1 MYPDK
6 HAVLPDV
13 RSPALAPNA
22 YPMTTSAPLSD
33 RMREIAPFRVM
44 EVVER
49 ARQLEAEGRSIVHME
64 IGQPDFGA
72 PRQVVDSAVR
82 ALQTLPLGYTT
93 TPGIP
98 ELRDAISAWY
108 TERFGVTVPRERIA
122 VTVGA
127 SGAFLAALGA
137 LVNPGDEVLMAD
149 PCYPCNRHFVRMF
162 EGRARLI
169 PVDARQGYQPSATDI
184 ARHWSPSTRG
194 VLIATPS
201 NPTGTSI
208 AQPALQAIRSEVM
221 ARGGYLVVDEIY
233 QGLSYTDDAHTALAL
248 GDDVIIIN
256 SFSKYFCM
264 TGWRLGWIVTPAALM
279 QQVEKLAQSMFICPP
294 VPAQFGALSCFRQDT
309 LATLEERRREFRRR
323 RDFLVPALKSLGFS
337 IPVTPDGAFYVYAD
351 CSPFSTDSSAFS
363 AQLLEIAGVATAP
376 GCDFGD
382 HRASE
387 HIRFAYT
394 RSMEELE
401 RGVSRLRKFLRAG

>member
-1 MYPDK
+1 M
-6 HAVLPDV
+6 
-13 RSPALAPNA
+13 
-22 YPMTTSAPLSD
+22 MTYVYSD
-33 RMREIAPFRVM
+33 RMHEIAPFRVM

-49 ARQLEAEGRSIVHME
+49 ARQLEAEGRSVIHME

-72 PRQVVDSAVR
+72 PRQVVDATVR
-82 ALQTLPLGYTT
+82 ALQTRPLGYTT

-98 ELRDAISAWY
+98 ELRDAISGWY
-108 TERFGVTVPRERIA
+108 KERFGISVARERIA

-162 EGRARLI
+162 EGKARLI
-169 PVDARQGYQPSATDI
+169 AVDAGQTYQPSAADI

-194 VLIATPS
+194 VLIASPS

-208 AQPALQAIRSEVM
+208 GRPALKAIHSETR
-221 ARGGYLVVDEIY
+221 ARGGFLIVDEIY
-233 QGLSYTDDAHTALAL
+233 QGLSYSDDVHTALEM
-248 GDDVIIIN
+248 GDDVIVIN

-264 TGWRLGWIVTPAALM
+264 TGWRLGWIVTPTGLM
-279 QQVEKLAQSMFICPP
+279 RQVEKLAQSMVICPP
-294 VPAQFGALSCFRQDT
+294 VPAQYGALACFEKET
-309 LATLEERRREFRRR
+309 LATLEDRRQEFRRR
-323 RDFLVPALKSLGFS
+323 RDFLVPALKSLGFR
-337 IPVTPDGAFYVYAD
+337 IPVMPDGAFYVYAD
-351 CSPFSTDSSAFS
+351 CSPFSRDSSDFS
-363 AQLLEIAGVATAP
+363 ARLLETAGVASAP

-382 HRASE
+382 HRAGD
-387 HIRFAYT
+387 HVRFAYT

-401 RGVSRLRKFLRAG
+401 AGVSRLRDFLRAG

>member
-1 MYPDK
+1 
-6 HAVLPDV
+6 
-13 RSPALAPNA
+13 
-22 YPMTTSAPLSD
+22 MTTTYSFSD

-49 ARQLEAEGRSIVHME
+49 ARQLEAEGKSIIHME

-72 PRQVVDSAVR
+72 PRQVVDAAVR

-98 ELRDAISAWY
+98 ELRDAISGWY
-108 TERFGVTVPRERIA
+108 SQRFGVNVPRERIA

-137 LVNPGDEVLMAD
+137 MVNPGDEVLMAD

-162 EGRARLI
+162 EGKARLI
-169 PVDARQGYQPSATDI
+169 PVDDRQGYQPSAADI
-184 ARHWSPSTRG
+184 ARHWNPATRG
-194 VLIATPS
+194 VLIASPS

-208 AQPALQAIRSEVM
+208 DRPALRAIHSYAK
-221 ARGGYLVVDEIY
+221 ARGAYLLVDEIY
-233 QGLSYTDDAHTALAL
+233 QGLSYTDDAYTALEL
-248 GDDVIIIN
+248 SDDVIVIN

-264 TGWRLGWIVTPAALM
+264 TGWRLGWIVAPAALM
-279 QQVEKLAQSMFICPP
+279 RQVEKLAQSMVICPP
-294 VPAQFGALSCFRQDT
+294 APAQFGALACFEPET
-309 LATLEERRREFRRR
+309 IATLEDRRQEFRRR
-323 RDFLVPALKSLGFS
+323 RDFLVPALKSLGFKV
-337 IPVTPDGAFYVYAD
+337 PVTPDGAFYVYAD
-351 CSPFSTDSSAFS
+351 CSSFSSDSSNFG
-363 AQLLEIAGVATAP
+363 AQLLESAGVATAP

-382 HRASE
+382 YRASE

-394 RSMEELE
+394 RSMQELE
-401 RGVSRLRKFLRAG
+401 LGVSRLQKFLRAG